1 MGIESFGTG
10 FTAHDAYAKC
20 AKETIQR
27 GGALDTDSAT
37 TSQDGGPR
45 MQLNDRVK
53 ISLLAAVLAV
63 AGAFWVHTRPAAVSA
78 QNAARFTGPTSSQP
92 LALSAD
98 DWLLAVANPDNNTV
112 SIFDVRNGAN
122 TRVNQVNVGTEPNGV
137 AVSPDGTRIYVANT
151 VSGTVTVLAADRTT
165 SSYGTGAITIPVG
178 TEPYGLALT
187 PSGKTLYVANARS
200 NSVSVIDTATNQ
212 VIKTITDVGIE
223 PRGIAITN
231 NGGADSAET
240 VYVTQFL
247 ALPAPGKQD
256 GSDDAKTGRVTVISA
271 ATNTVTGTVTL
282 NPLADT
288 GFKAAGDALAR
299 VPAPATPAPEDFK
312 FVTGAYPN
320 QLNNIAIRGRFAFVP
335 NTGASPNGPTR
346 FNVNT
351 QSLLSVIDTGSK
363 TDAGKTINMH
373 QAVANQTNP
382 ARRFITQPWAMAFK
396 HQADEAYVVSAASNI
411 AIKLKVDPA
420 TGAATVQSDPA
431 DTTRVLDIPT
441 GKNPRGIVVSA
452 SDKTA
457 YVMNYV
463 SRDVTVIDLS
473 GSAEKVTATLQ
484 SESLPAPGTAA
495 DKVHAGKELYN
506 TSIGEFDRAT
516 PGGPIITGR
525 MSNLGWGSCSSC
537 HPFGLS
543 DNVVWIFG
551 AGPRRTVPQHV
562 DFAGGDPATQRA
574 LNWSAIFDEEEDFE
588 ANIRGVS
595 GGLGLIVL
603 DDGVSPDPSVAAFT
617 PASGGRLQLKIRGM
631 PAWDAIKAYIVSG
644 IRAPISPASK
654 ADPDVVAG
662 RALFIDS
669 NCQACHG
676 GAQWSSGKVR
686 SPAPPD
692 ASLIVGAQLIAE
704 LRAAGTFDAS
714 ATNEIRATAV
724 APLGAA
730 GFNPPS
736 LLSLFAFPQT
746 FFHNGSA
753 DTLDAVMQNV
763 AHRSAGTGTDR
774 LTNATQRAQLIK
786 FLLSIDGAT
795 APISPAAPSALQN
808 ISAASGAATVAPD
821 SFVSAVGSAL
831 STQTLGAAVPYPN
844 VLAGS
849 TVSVKDSAGVLRLGA
864 LSFVSPG
871 QINYVM
877 PAATAVGQATVTV
890 ASANGATASGT
901 VPILR
906 VAPALFAIPP
916 SGVAA
921 ATAIRVNADNSQ
933 SPVAVF
939 QCGATADSCVAAPI
953 DVSGGAVY
961 LTLYGTGIRN
971 RSSLDNVRCTIGGVD
986 EPVLFAGAQG
996 DFPALDQVNAQVP
1009 ASLRGRGTVSIVVTV
1024 DGQSSNPVTIRVQ

>member
-1 MGIESFGTG
+1 M
-10 FTAHDAYAKC
+10 
-20 AKETIQR
+20 
-27 GGALDTDSAT
+27 
-37 TSQDGGPR
+37 PR
-45 MQLNDRVK
+45 NIRIK
-53 ISLLAAVLAV
+53 ISLLAAVSLA
-63 AGAFWVHTRPAAVSA
+63 AGALWVHAHHDVVSA
-78 QNAARFTGPTSSQP
+78 QSTARFTGPTSSQP
-92 LALSAD
+92 IALSAD
-98 DWLLAVANPDNNTV
+98 DWLLAVANPDNDSV

-122 TRVNQVNVGTEPNGV
+122 TRVAQVSVGKEPNGV
-137 AVSPDGTRIYVANT
+137 AVSPDGTRVYVANT
-151 VSGTVTVLAADRTT
+151 VGGTVTVLAADRANTA
-165 SSYGTGAITIPVG
+165 YGAIVTTIPVG

-187 PSGKTLYVANARS
+187 PSGRKLYVANARS
-200 NSVSVIDTATNQ
+200 NSVSVIDTTTNQ
-212 VIKTITDVGIE
+212 VVKTISDAGIE

-231 NGGADSAET
+231 GGGADTQET
-240 VYVTQFL
+240 VFVTQFL

-256 GSDDAKTGRVTVISA
+256 GSDDAKTGRVTVISG
-271 ATNTVTGTVTL
+271 ATDTVTGTVTL
-282 NPLADT
+282 SALADT

-299 VPAPATPAPEDFK
+299 IAPPAAPVAADFK

-363 TDAGKTINMH
+363 ADAGKTINMH
-373 QAVANQTNP
+373 QAVGSQTN
-382 ARRFITQPWAMAFK
+382 AAKQFITQPWAMAFK
-396 HQADEAYVVSAASNI
+396 HLADEGYVVSAASNI
-411 AIKLKVDPA
+411 VVKLKIDPA
-420 TGAATVQSDPA
+420 TGAATVQNDPA
-431 DTTRVLDIPT
+431 DATRVLEIPA

-473 GSAEKVTATLQ
+473 GTVEKVAVTLP
-484 SESLPAPGTAA
+484 SASLPTAGTAE
-495 DKVHAGKELYN
+495 DKVHIGKELYF
-506 TSIGEFDRAT
+506 TSIGEFDPPAAGQ
-516 PGGPIITGR
+516 PAITGR
-525 MSNLGWGSCSSC
+525 MSNAGWGGCSTC
-537 HPFGLS
+537 HPFGLT

-562 DFAGGDPATQRA
+562 DFVPGDATTQRA
-574 LNWSAIFDEEEDFE
+574 LNWSAIFDEVEDFE

-603 DDGVSPDPSVAAFT
+603 ADGITQDPNIAAFT
-617 PASGGRLQLKIRGM
+617 PASGGRLQLKVRGV
-631 PAWDAIKAYIVSG
+631 PAWDAIKAYVVSG

-654 ADPDVVAG
+654 TDPDVVAG

-676 GAQWSSGKVR
+676 GAQWTSSKIR
-686 SPAPPD
+686 AAAPPD
-692 ASLIVGAQLIAE
+692 ASLLVGAQLIAE
-704 LRAAGTFDAS
+704 LRAAGTFDPAV
-714 ATNEIRATAV
+714 TNEVRATAV

-763 AHRSAGTGTDR
+763 AHRSAGTGADR
-774 LTNATQRAQLIK
+774 LTSASQRAQLIK
-786 FLLSIDGAT
+786 FLLSIDRAT
-795 APISPAAPSALQN
+795 VPISPAAPGALKN
-808 ISAASGAATVAPD
+808 ISAASGGATVSPD
-821 SFVSAVGSAL
+821 SFVNANTDSTSLA
-831 STQTLGAAVPYPN
+831 TQTLQAAIPYPA

-849 TVSVKDSAGVLRLGA
+849 TVSIRDSAGVLRLGA
-864 LSFVSPG
+864 LQFVSPV

-890 ASANGATASGT
+890 VAANGATASGT
-901 VPILR
+901 VPIAA

-916 SGVAA
+916 AGVAA
-921 ATAIRVNADNSQ
+921 AFGIRVNPDNSQ
-933 SPVAVF
+933 SPVNVF

-953 DVSGGAVY
+953 DVSGGPVY

-986 EPVLFAGAQG
+986 EPVLFAGAG
-996 DFPALDQVNAQVP
+996 GGFPALDQVNAQVP
-1009 ASLRGRGTVSIVVTV
+1009 ASLRGRGPVSIVVTV
-1024 DGQSSNPVTIRVQ
+1024 DGQSTNPVTINVQ

>member
-1 MGIESFGTG
+1 
-10 FTAHDAYAKC
+10 
-20 AKETIQR
+20 
-27 GGALDTDSAT
+27 
-37 TSQDGGPR
+37 
-45 MQLNDRVK
+45 
-53 ISLLAAVLAV
+53 
-63 AGAFWVHTRPAAVSA
+63 
-78 QNAARFTGPTSSQP
+78 
-92 LALSAD
+92 
-98 DWLLAVANPDNNTV
+98 
-112 SIFDVRNGAN
+112 
-122 TRVNQVNVGTEPNGV
+122 
-137 AVSPDGTRIYVANT
+137 
-151 VSGTVTVLAADRTT
+151 
-165 SSYGTGAITIPVG
+165 
-178 TEPYGLALT
+178 
-187 PSGKTLYVANARS
+187 VANARS
-200 NSVSVIDTATNQ
+200 NSVSVIDTSTNQ
-212 VIKTITDVGIE
+212 VIKTIADAGIE

-231 NGGADSAET
+231 SGGADSAET
-240 VYVTQFL
+240 VFVTQFL
-247 ALPAPGKQD
+247 SLPAPGKQD

-271 ATNTVTGTVTL
+271 ASDTVTGTITL

-299 VPAPATPAPEDFK
+299 IPAPATPAPEDFK

-351 QSLLSVIDTGSK
+351 QSLLSVIDTGTQ

-373 QAVANQTNP
+373 QAVASQTNTTK
-382 ARRFITQPWAMAFK
+382 RFITQPWAMAFK
-396 HQADEAYVVSAASNI
+396 HAVDEGYVVSAASNI
-411 AIKLKVDPA
+411 VVKLKIDPT
-420 TGAATVQSDPA
+420 TGAATVQSDPT
-431 DTTRVLDIPT
+431 DTTRVLEIPT
-441 GKNPRGIVVSA
+441 GKNPRGIVVAA

-463 SRDVTVIDLS
+463 SRDVSVIDLT
-473 GSAEKVTATLQ
+473 GSVEKVTATLQ
-484 SESLPAPGTAA
+484 SESLPAAGTAA
-495 DKVHAGKELYN
+495 DKVLVGKELYF
-506 TSIGEFDRAT
+506 TSIGEFDQPAAGQ
-516 PGGPIITGR
+516 PAITGR
-525 MSNLGWGSCSSC
+525 MSQQGWGACSTC

-562 DFAGGDPATQRA
+562 DFAGGDPSTQRA

-603 DDGVSPDPSVAAFT
+603 PDGITQDPNVAAFT
-617 PASGGRLQLKIRGM
+617 PASGGRLQLKVRGV

-654 ADPDVVAG
+654 TDPDVVAG

-686 SPAPPD
+686 AAAPPD
-692 ASLIVGAQLIAE
+692 ASLISGGQLIAE

-714 ATNEIRATAV
+714 ATNEVRATAA

-753 DTLDAVMQNV
+753 NSLDEAMQNV
-763 AHRSAGTGTDR
+763 THRSAGTGTDR
-774 LTNATQRAQLIK
+774 LTSAAQRAQLIT
-786 FLLSIDGAT
+786 FLLSIDAAT
-795 APISPAAPSALQN
+795 VPISPAAPSALKN

-821 SFVSAVGSAL
+821 SFVSGLGTGLA
-831 STQTLGAAVPYPN
+831 TQTLGAPTSDYPT

-849 TVSVKDSAGVLRLGA
+849 TVSIRDSAGILRLGA

-877 PAATAVGQATVTV
+877 PAAAAVGPATIAVS
-890 ASANGATASGT
+890 AANGAIASGT
-901 VPILR
+901 VPIAG
-906 VAPALFAIPP
+906 VAPALFAINAG
-916 SGVAA
+916 GVAIA
-921 ATAIRVNADNSQ
+921 AAGAVRVNADNSQ

-939 QCGATADSCVAAPI
+939 QCGATLESCAPTPI
-953 DVSGGAVY
+953 DVSAGPVY

-971 RSSLDNVRCTIGGVD
+971 RSSFANVHCTIGGVD
-986 EPVLFAGAQG
+986 TPALFAGAQG
-996 DFPALDQVNAQVP
+996 GFPALDQVNAQVP

-1024 DGQSSNPVTIRVQ
+1024 DGQSTNAVVVNVK